1 MLLPCGMVSS
11 SMFGWENKILWRITL
26 LRCCSYKRSLIL
38 VLVLRFAHWS
48 WCGYAHMVTEVTHT
62 LRVCSFSLLSPW
74 KYGIS
79 MQPHTFIWILGM
91 LLYLWDNSHI
101 MFDAQIILN
110 KVLLVSTRDKA
121 YIGMPV
127 VTNAAVHAI
136 VEEQVCLMHDVRL
149 IMNIQN

>member
-1 MLLPCGMVSS
+1 ML
-11 SMFGWENKILWRITL
+11 TQ
-26 LRCCSYKRSLIL
+26 SLQ
-38 VLVLRFAHWS
+38 W
-48 WCGYAHMVTEVTHT
+48 
-62 LRVCSFSLLSPW
+62 
-74 KYGIS
+74 
-79 MQPHTFIWILGM
+79 HTFIWILGM
-91 LLYLWDNSHI
+91 LLYLCDNSHI

-136 VEEQVCLMHDVRL
+136 VEEQVCLMHEVRL